1 MSHFAP
7 LIQAWYRQNH
17 RKLPWRETKSAYKI
31 WLSEVIMQQTRVDQG
46 KSYYYKFVE
55 NFPTVQDLANADEQE
70 VLRLWQGL
78 GYYSRARN
86 LHTAA
91 KQVVNEFNGVFP
103 DNYKGIK
110 SLKGVGD
117 YTASAI
123 ASFAYDLPHA
133 VLDGNAFRVL
143 SRFFND
149 ATPIDTGQGTKVFKA
164 YAEEV
169 LNRENPA
176 EFNQAIMEMGAMV
189 CKPKNPDCENCPLS
203 DSCLSLREGD
213 PKLLPVKSKKVK
225 VTTKYFHYL
234 IYPSKEIQL
243 IKREGKGIWQNMYE
257 FPKLELEERKLKSE
271 VNKMVEDKFDVKLL
285 KKISEEKHILTHQHI
300 NATFWE
306 VNEMLHDEKTVK
318 VDLETINDLPLPR
331 LIERF
336 LENNAM
342 LFGSDGVK

>member
-1 MSHFAP
+1 MSHFAL
-7 LIQAWYRQNH
+7 LIQVWYRQNH
-17 RKLPWRETKSAYKI
+17 RILPWRETKDPYKI

-46 KSYYYKFVE
+46 KSYYNKFVE
-55 NFPTVQDLANADEQE
+55 NYPNVQKLATAEEQD

-91 KQVVNEFNGVFP
+91 KQVMNDFDGVFP
-103 DNYKGIK
+103 NTYKDIK

-123 ASFAYDLPHA
+123 ASFAYDLPYA

-143 SRFFND
+143 SRYFND
-149 ATPIDTGQGTKVFKA
+149 DTPIDTGEGAKLFKA

-176 EFNQAIMEMGAMV
+176 EFNQAIMEIGAMV
-189 CKPKNPDCENCPLS
+189 CKPKNPDCETCPLA
-203 DSCLSLREGD
+203 DTCLAYNEGN
-213 PKLLPVKSKKVK
+213 PSQLPVKSKKIK
-225 VTTKYFHYL
+225 VTSRYFHYL
-234 IYPSKEIQL
+234 IFPSNEIQL

-257 FPKLELEERKLKSE
+257 FPKIELEEKKLKNE
-271 VNKMVEDKFDVKLL
+271 VKKIVEDKFGVELI

-306 VNEMLHDEKTVK
+306 INASLNIEAVTRT
-318 VDLETINDLPLPR
+318 DLESINEYPLPR
-331 LIERF
+331 LIDRF
-336 LENNAM
+336 LENYGEV
-342 LFGSDGVK
+342 FCK

>member
-1 MSHFAP
+1 MHHFA
-7 LIQAWYRQNH
+7 LSIQVWYRQNH
-17 RKLPWRETKSAYKI
+17 RKLPWRETKDAYKI

-55 NFPTVQDLANADEQE
+55 SYPDVYQLAAAEEQE

-91 KQVVNEFNGVFP
+91 QQVVNDYNGVFP
-103 DNYKGIK
+103 NTYKDIK

-123 ASFAYDLPHA
+123 ASFAYDLPYA

-143 SRFFND
+143 SRYFND
-149 ATPIDTGQGTKVFKA
+149 NTPIDTGLGAEVFKT

-176 EFNQAIMEMGAMV
+176 EFNQAIMEIGAMV
-189 CKPKNPDCENCPLS
+189 CKPKNPDCENCPLA
-203 DSCLSLREGD
+203 DTCLAYNEGD
-213 PKLLPVKSKKVK
+213 PLQLPVKSKKVK
-225 VTTKYFHYL
+225 VTTRYFHYL
-234 IYPSKEIQL
+234 IYPSQEIQL

-257 FPKLELEERKLKSE
+257 FPVLELVDKS
-271 VNKMVEDKFDVKLL
+271 L
-285 KKISEEKHILTHQHI
+285 KKDVQTIVAEKYNVVVKKKIFSEKHILTHQHI

-306 VNEMLHDEKTVK
+306 VEAGITDEHILIT
-318 VDLETINDLPLPR
+318 DLNSINDFPLPR

-336 LENNAM
+336 LENNSE
-342 LFGSDGVK
+342 LFGR

>member
-1 MSHFAP
+1 MSHFAL
-7 LIQAWYRQNH
+7 LIQSWYRRNH

-46 KSYYYKFVE
+46 ISYYYNFVE
-55 NFPTVQDLANADEQE
+55 NYPDVQSLAAANEQE

-86 LHTAA
+86 LHSAA
-91 KQVVNEFNGVFP
+91 QQVVNDFNGVFP
-103 DNYKGIK
+103 NNYIDIK

-123 ASFAYDLPHA
+123 ASFAFDLPYA

-143 SRFFND
+143 SRYFND
-149 ATPIDTGQGTKVFKA
+149 DTPIDTGQGAKVFKA

-169 LNRENPA
+169 LNREDPA
-176 EFNQAIMEMGAMV
+176 EFNQAIMEIGAMV
-189 CKPKNPDCENCPLS
+189 CKPKNPDCENCPLAE
-203 DSCLSLREGD
+203 SCLSLREGD
-213 PKLLPVKSKKVK
+213 PIKLPVKSKKIK
-225 VTTKYFHYL
+225 VSTRYFHYL
-234 IYPSKEIQL
+234 IYPSNEIQL

-257 FPKLELEERKLKSE
+257 FPKIELEEKKLKNE
-271 VNKMVEDKFDVKLL
+271 VKMLVEEKFNVKLI

-306 VNEMLHDEKTVK
+306 VSDNLILEAAIKTGLDSINEY
-318 VDLETINDLPLPR
+318 PLPR

-336 LENNAM
+336 LENN
-342 LFGSDGVK
+342 SDGLF